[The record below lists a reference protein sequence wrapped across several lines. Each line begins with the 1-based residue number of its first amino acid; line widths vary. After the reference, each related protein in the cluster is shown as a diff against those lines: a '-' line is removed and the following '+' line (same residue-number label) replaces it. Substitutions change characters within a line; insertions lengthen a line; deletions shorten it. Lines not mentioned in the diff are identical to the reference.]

1 MDELVTIRTF
11 SSSIDFEMV
20 KSYLESYEIECYGK
34 DEIINRAYLASANG
48 GVKLQV
54 RKEQADEAVRLLM
67 SGGYLKQEDFEPSGG
82 MKMMEKLLKFFKR
95 K

>member
-34 DEIINRAYLASANG
+34 DEIINRAYLATVNG

-54 RKEQADEAVRLLM
+54 RKEQVDEAVRLLM